1 MKNSKGFNKGFNLI
15 SVIVIICITSIVSA
29 VTAGIIVTNNYN
41 LSYSDLSSDKDL
53 SDFIKAYS
61 NIVNN
66 YYEDVDKEKMLDSA
80 LNAMLNYLGDNYTT
94 YLTEDQ
100 RKSLEESLQG
110 TYKGIGIEID
120 KDRIIT
126 KVIKNGPAEEAG
138 LQVGDKFISVDG
150 TNLNETDGTAVGVL
164 IRSTDKKAVDV
175 VIERNGEELTFNVK
189 IGTIE
194 EPAITYEIKDN
205 NIGYIQISKFSRPLT
220 SQMESALKDL
230 EANGMSKLIIDLR
243 NNSGGYLDSAET
255 TASLFLKKGKLI
267 YSLEDKNSKEDYYD
281 QTETSRNYPIV
292 VLINNNSASSAE
304 ILAAALKDSY
314 GAVLVGQTSYGKGK
328 VQQTY
333 DMEDGSMAKFT
344 SARWLRPNGDCI
356 DKKGINPDFEVAQTT
371 QTDENGQEVTIDT
384 QLAKALEVIGAM

>member
-1 MKNSKGFNKGFNLI
+1 MKNSKGFNLI
-15 SVIVIICITSIVSA
+15 SVIIIICITSVVSA

-41 LSYSDLSSDKDL
+41 LSYSDLSNDKEL
-53 SDFIKAYS
+53 TDFIKAYS

-94 YLTEDQ
+94 YLTDEQ
-100 RKSLEESLQG
+100 RKALEESLQG
-110 TYKGIGIEID
+110 TYQGIGVEIN
-120 KDRIIT
+120 KDRVIT
-126 KVIKNGPAEEAG
+126 KVTKNGPAEVAG
-138 LQVGDKFISVDG
+138 LQAGDKFMSIDG
-150 TNLNETDGTAVGVL
+150 TKLNDTDGNAVGLL
-164 IRSTDKKAVDV
+164 IRGTDKKAVDIV
-175 VIERNGEELTFNVK
+175 VDRNGEELTFNVK

-194 EPAITYEIKDN
+194 EPAIGYEMKEN

-220 SQMESALKDL
+220 SQMETALKEL
-230 EANGMSKLIIDLR
+230 EANGMEKLIIDLR
-243 NNSGGYLDSAET
+243 NNTGGYLDSAET

-281 QTETSRNYPIV
+281 QTETSRDYPIV

-333 DMEDGSMAKFT
+333 DMKGGSMAKFT
-344 SARWLRPNGDCI
+344 SARWLRPTGDCI
-356 DKKGINPDFEVAQTT
+356 DKKGIKPDFEVAQTT
-371 QTDENGQEVTIDT
+371 QTDENGEEIIIDT
-384 QLAKALEVIGAM
+384 QLVKALEVIGAM

>member
-1 MKNSKGFNKGFNLI
+1 MKNSKGFNLI
-15 SVIVIICITSIVSA
+15 SVIIIICITSVVSA

-41 LSYSDLSSDKDL
+41 LSYSDLSNDKEL
-53 SDFIKAYS
+53 TDFIKAYS

-94 YLTEDQ
+94 YLTDEQ

-110 TYKGIGIEID
+110 TYQGIGVEIN
-120 KDRIIT
+120 KDRVIT
-126 KVIKNGPAEEAG
+126 KVTKNGPAEAAG
-138 LQVGDKFISVDG
+138 LQAGDKFMSIDG
-150 TNLNETDGTAVGVL
+150 TKLNDTDGNAVGLL
-164 IRSTDKKAVDV
+164 IRGTDKKAVDIV
-175 VIERNGEELTFNVK
+175 VDRNGEELTFNVK

-194 EPAITYEIKDN
+194 EPAIVYGMQEN

-220 SQMESALKDL
+220 SQMENALKEL
-230 EANGMSKLIIDLR
+230 EANGMEKLIIDLR
-243 NNSGGYLDSAET
+243 NNTGGYLDSAET

-281 QTETSRNYPIV
+281 QTETSRDYPIV

-333 DMEDGSMAKFT
+333 DMKDGSMAKFT
-344 SARWLRPNGDCI
+344 SARWLRPTGDCI
-356 DKKGINPDFEVAQTT
+356 DKKGIKPDFEVAQTT
-371 QTDENGQEVTIDT
+371 QTNENGEEIIIDT
-384 QLAKALEVIGAM
+384 QLVKALEVIGAM

>member
-1 MKNSKGFNKGFNLI
+1 MKNNKGFNKGFNLI

-138 LQVGDKFISVDG
+138 LQVGDKFISIDG

-175 VIERNGEELTFNVK
+175 VIERNGEKININVK

-194 EPAITYEIKDN
+194 EPAITYEMKDN

-281 QTETSRNYPIV
+281 QTETSRNYPII

>member
-1 MKNSKGFNKGFNLI
+1 MKNSKGFNLI
-15 SVIVIICITSIVSA
+15 SVIIIICITSVVSA

-41 LSYSDLSSDKDL
+41 LSYSDLSNDKEL
-53 SDFIKAYS
+53 TDFIKAYS

-94 YLTEDQ
+94 YLTDEQ
-100 RKSLEESLQG
+100 RKALEESLQG
-110 TYKGIGIEID
+110 TYQGIGVEIN
-120 KDRIIT
+120 KDRVIT
-126 KVIKNGPAEEAG
+126 KVTKNGPAEAAG
-138 LQVGDKFISVDG
+138 LQAGDKFMSIDG
-150 TNLNETDGTAVGVL
+150 TKLNDTDGNAVGLL
-164 IRSTDKKAVDV
+164 IRGTDKKAVDIV
-175 VIERNGEELTFNVK
+175 VDRNGEELTFNVK

-194 EPAITYEIKDN
+194 EPAIVYGMQEN

-220 SQMESALKDL
+220 SQMENALKEL
-230 EANGMSKLIIDLR
+230 EVNGMEKLIIDLR
-243 NNSGGYLDSAET
+243 NNTGGYLDSAET

-281 QTETSRNYPIV
+281 QTETSRDYPIV

-333 DMEDGSMAKFT
+333 DMKDGSMAKFT
-344 SARWLRPNGDCI
+344 SARWLRPTGDCI
-356 DKKGINPDFEVAQTT
+356 DKKGIKPDFEVAQTT
-371 QTDENGQEVTIDT
+371 QTNENGEEIIIDT
-384 QLAKALEVIGAM
+384 QLVKALEVIGAM

>member
-1 MKNSKGFNKGFNLI
+1 MKNSKGFNLI
-15 SVIVIICITSIVSA
+15 SVIIIICITSVVSA

-41 LSYSDLSSDKDL
+41 LSYSDLSNDKEL
-53 SDFIKAYS
+53 TDFIKAYS

-94 YLTEDQ
+94 YLTDEQ
-100 RKSLEESLQG
+100 RKALEESLQG
-110 TYKGIGIEID
+110 TYQGIGVEIN
-120 KDRIIT
+120 KDRVIT
-126 KVIKNGPAEEAG
+126 KVTKNGPAEASG
-138 LQVGDKFISVDG
+138 LQAGDKFMSIDG
-150 TNLNETDGTAVGVL
+150 TKLNDTDGNAVGLL
-164 IRSTDKKAVDV
+164 IRGTDKKAVDIV
-175 VIERNGEELTFNVK
+175 VDRNGEELTFNVK

-194 EPAITYEIKDN
+194 EPAIVYGMQEN

-220 SQMESALKDL
+220 SQMENALKEL
-230 EANGMSKLIIDLR
+230 EANGMEKLIIDLR
-243 NNSGGYLDSAET
+243 NNTGGYLDSAET

-281 QTETSRNYPIV
+281 QTETSRDYPIV

-344 SARWLRPNGDCI
+344 SARWLRPTGDCI
-356 DKKGINPDFEVAQTT
+356 DKKGIKPDFEVAQTT
-371 QTDENGQEVTIDT
+371 QTNENGEEIIIDT
-384 QLAKALEVIGAM
+384 QLVKALEVIGAM

>member
-1 MKNSKGFNKGFNLI
+1 MKNSKGFNLI
-15 SVIVIICITSIVSA
+15 SVIIIICITSVVSA

-41 LSYSDLSSDKDL
+41 LSYSDLSNDKEL

-94 YLTEDQ
+94 YLTDEQ
-100 RKSLEESLQG
+100 RKALEESLQG
-110 TYKGIGIEID
+110 TYQGIGVEIN
-120 KDRIIT
+120 KDRVIT
-126 KVIKNGPAEEAG
+126 KVTKNGPAEAAG
-138 LQVGDKFISVDG
+138 LQAGDKFMSIDG
-150 TNLNETDGTAVGVL
+150 TKLNDTDGNAVGLL
-164 IRSTDKKAVDV
+164 IRGTDKKAVDIV
-175 VIERNGEELTFNVK
+175 VDRNGEELTFNVK

-194 EPAITYEIKDN
+194 EPAIVYGMQEN

-220 SQMESALKDL
+220 SQMENALKEL
-230 EANGMSKLIIDLR
+230 EANGMEKLIIDLR
-243 NNSGGYLDSAET
+243 NNTGGYLDSAET

-281 QTETSRNYPIV
+281 QTETSRDYPIV

-333 DMEDGSMAKFT
+333 DMKDGSMAKFT
-344 SARWLRPNGDCI
+344 SARWLRPTGDCI
-356 DKKGINPDFEVAQTT
+356 DKKGIKPDFEVAQTT
-371 QTDENGQEVTIDT
+371 QTDENGEEIIIDT
-384 QLAKALEVIGAM
+384 QLVKALEVIGAM

>member
-1 MKNSKGFNKGFNLI
+1 MKNSKGFNLI
-15 SVIVIICITSIVSA
+15 SVIIIICITSVVSA

-41 LSYSDLSSDKDL
+41 LSYSDLSNDKEL
-53 SDFIKAYS
+53 ADFIKAYS

-94 YLTEDQ
+94 YLTDEQ
-100 RKSLEESLQG
+100 RKALEESLQG
-110 TYKGIGIEID
+110 TYQGIGVEIN
-120 KDRIIT
+120 KDRVIT
-126 KVIKNGPAEEAG
+126 KVTKNSPAEAAG
-138 LQVGDKFISVDG
+138 LQAGDRFVTVDG
-150 TNLNETDGTAVGVL
+150 TKLNDTDGTAVGVL
-164 IRSTDKKAVDV
+164 IRGTEKKSVDIV
-175 VIERNGEELTFNVK
+175 VDRNGEELTFNVK

-194 EPAITYEIKDN
+194 EPAVTYEMKEN

-220 SQMESALKDL
+220 SQMETALREL
-230 EANGMSKLIIDLR
+230 EANGMEKLIIDLR
-243 NNSGGYLDSAET
+243 NNTGGYLDSAET

-281 QTETSRNYPIV
+281 QTETSRDYPIV
-292 VLINNNSASSAE
+292 ILINNNSASSAE

-344 SARWLRPNGDCI
+344 SARWLRPTGDCI
-356 DKKGINPDFEVAQTT
+356 DQKGIKPDFEVSQTT
-371 QTDENGQEVTIDT
+371 QKDENGEELIVDT
-384 QLAKALEVIGAM
+384 QLVKALEVIGAM

>member
-1 MKNSKGFNKGFNLI
+1 MKNSKGFNLI
-15 SVIVIICITSIVSA
+15 SVIIIICITSVVSA
-29 VTAGIIVTNNYN
+29 ITAGIIVTNNYN
-41 LSYSDLSSDKDL
+41 LSYSDLSNDKEL

-94 YLTEDQ
+94 YLTDEQ
-100 RKSLEESLQG
+100 RKALEESLQG
-110 TYKGIGIEID
+110 TYQGIGVEIN
-120 KDRIIT
+120 KDRVIT
-126 KVIKNGPAEEAG
+126 KVTKNGPAEAAG
-138 LQVGDKFISVDG
+138 LQAGDKFMSIDG
-150 TNLNETDGTAVGVL
+150 TKLNDTDGNAVGLL
-164 IRSTDKKAVDV
+164 IRGTDKKAVDIV
-175 VIERNGEELTFNVK
+175 VDRNGEELTFNVK

-194 EPAITYEIKDN
+194 EPAIVYGMQEN

-220 SQMESALKDL
+220 SQMENALKEL
-230 EANGMSKLIIDLR
+230 EANGMEKLIIDLR
-243 NNSGGYLDSAET
+243 NNTGGYLDSAET

-281 QTETSRNYPIV
+281 QTETSRDYPIV

-333 DMEDGSMAKFT
+333 DMKDGSMAKFT
-344 SARWLRPNGDCI
+344 SARWLRPTGDCI
-356 DKKGINPDFEVAQTT
+356 DKKGIKPDFEVAQTT
-371 QTDENGQEVTIDT
+371 QTDENGEEIIIDT
-384 QLAKALEVIGAM
+384 QLVKALEVIGAM

>member
-1 MKNSKGFNKGFNLI
+1 MKNSKGFNLI
-15 SVIVIICITSIVSA
+15 SVIIIICITSVVSA

-41 LSYSDLSSDKDL
+41 LSYSDLSNDKEL

-66 YYEDVDKEKMLDSA
+66 YYENVDKEKMLDSA

-94 YLTEDQ
+94 YLTDEQ
-100 RKSLEESLQG
+100 RKALEESLQG
-110 TYKGIGIEID
+110 TYQGIGVEIN
-120 KDRIIT
+120 KDRVIT
-126 KVIKNGPAEEAG
+126 KVTKNGPAEAAG
-138 LQVGDKFISVDG
+138 LQAGDKFMSIDG
-150 TNLNETDGTAVGVL
+150 TKLNDTDGNAVGLL
-164 IRSTDKKAVDV
+164 IRGTNKKAVDIIV
-175 VIERNGEELTFNVK
+175 DRNGEELTFNVK

-194 EPAITYEIKDN
+194 EPAIGYEMKEN

-220 SQMESALKDL
+220 SQMENALKEL
-230 EANGMSKLIIDLR
+230 ETNGMEKLIIDLR
-243 NNSGGYLDSAET
+243 NNTGGYLDSAET

-267 YSLEDKNSKEDYYD
+267 YSLEDKKSKEDYYD
-281 QTETSRNYPIV
+281 QTETSRDYPIV

-344 SARWLRPNGDCI
+344 SARWLRPTGDCI
-356 DKKGINPDFEVAQTT
+356 DKKGIKPDFEVSQTT
-371 QTDENGQEVTIDT
+371 QTNENGEEIIIDT
-384 QLAKALEVIGAM
+384 QLVKALEVIGAM

>member
-1 MKNSKGFNKGFNLI
+1 MKNSKGFNLI
-15 SVIVIICITSIVSA
+15 SVIIIISITSVVSA

-41 LSYSDLSSDKDL
+41 LSYSDLSNDKEL
-53 SDFIKAYS
+53 TDFIKAYS

-94 YLTEDQ
+94 YLTDEQ
-100 RKSLEESLQG
+100 RKALEESLQG
-110 TYKGIGIEID
+110 TYQGIGVEIN
-120 KDRIIT
+120 KDRVIT
-126 KVIKNGPAEEAG
+126 KVTKNGPAEAAG
-138 LQVGDKFISVDG
+138 LQAGDKFMSIDG
-150 TNLNETDGTAVGVL
+150 TKLNDTDGNAVGLL
-164 IRSTDKKAVDV
+164 IRGTDKKAVDIV
-175 VIERNGEELTFNVK
+175 VDRNGEELTFNVK

-194 EPAITYEIKDN
+194 EPAIVYGMQEN

-220 SQMESALKDL
+220 SQMENALKEL
-230 EANGMSKLIIDLR
+230 EANGMEKLIIDLR
-243 NNSGGYLDSAET
+243 NNTGGYLDSAET

-281 QTETSRNYPIV
+281 QTETSRDYPIV

-333 DMEDGSMAKFT
+333 DMKDGSMAKFT
-344 SARWLRPNGDCI
+344 SARWLRPTGDCI
-356 DKKGINPDFEVAQTT
+356 DKKGIKPDFEVAQTT
-371 QTDENGQEVTIDT
+371 QTNENGEEIIIDT
-384 QLAKALEVIGAM
+384 QLVKALEVIGAM

>member
-1 MKNSKGFNKGFNLI
+1 MKNSKGFNLI
-15 SVIVIICITSIVSA
+15 SVIIIICITSVVSA

-41 LSYSDLSSDKDL
+41 LSYSDLSNDKEL

-66 YYEDVDKEKMLDSA
+66 YYENVDKEKMLDSA

-94 YLTEDQ
+94 YLTDEQ
-100 RKSLEESLQG
+100 RKALEESLQG
-110 TYKGIGIEID
+110 TYQGIGVEIN
-120 KDRIIT
+120 KDRVIT
-126 KVIKNGPAEEAG
+126 KVTKNGPAEAAG
-138 LQVGDKFISVDG
+138 LQAGDKFLSIDG
-150 TNLNETDGTAVGVL
+150 TKLNDTDGNAVGLL
-164 IRSTDKKAVDV
+164 IRGTNKKAVYIV
-175 VIERNGEELTFNVK
+175 VDRNGEELTFNVK

-194 EPAITYEIKDN
+194 EPAIGYEMKEN

-220 SQMESALKDL
+220 SQMENALKEL
-230 EANGMSKLIIDLR
+230 EANGMEKLIIDLR
-243 NNSGGYLDSAET
+243 NNTGGYLDSAET

-267 YSLEDKNSKEDYYD
+267 YSLEDKKSKEDYYD
-281 QTETSRNYPIV
+281 QTETSRDYPIV

-344 SARWLRPNGDCI
+344 SARWLRPTGDCI
-356 DKKGINPDFEVAQTT
+356 DKKGIKPDFEVAQTT
-371 QTDENGQEVTIDT
+371 QTNENGEEIIIDT
-384 QLAKALEVIGAM
+384 QLVKALEVIGAM

>member
-1 MKNSKGFNKGFNLI
+1 MKNSKGFNLI
-15 SVIVIICITSIVSA
+15 SVIIIICITSVVSA

-41 LSYSDLSSDKDL
+41 LSYSDLSNDKEL

-66 YYEDVDKEKMLDSA
+66 YYENVDKEKMLDSA

-94 YLTEDQ
+94 YLTDEQ
-100 RKSLEESLQG
+100 RKALEESLQG
-110 TYKGIGIEID
+110 TYQGIGVEIN
-120 KDRIIT
+120 KDRVIT
-126 KVIKNGPAEEAG
+126 KVTKNGPAEAAG
-138 LQVGDKFISVDG
+138 LQAGDKFLSIDG
-150 TNLNETDGTAVGVL
+150 TKLNDTDGNAVGLL
-164 IRSTDKKAVDV
+164 IRGTNKKAVDIIV
-175 VIERNGEELTFNVK
+175 DRNGEELTFNVK

-194 EPAITYEIKDN
+194 EPAIGYEMKEN

-220 SQMESALKDL
+220 SQMENALKEL
-230 EANGMSKLIIDLR
+230 EANGMEKLIIDLR
-243 NNSGGYLDSAET
+243 NNTGGYLDSAET

-267 YSLEDKNSKEDYYD
+267 YSLEDKKSKEDYYD
-281 QTETSRNYPIV
+281 QTETSRDYPIV

-344 SARWLRPNGDCI
+344 SARWLRPTGDCI
-356 DKKGINPDFEVAQTT
+356 DKKGIKPDFEVPQTT
-371 QTDENGQEVTIDT
+371 QTNENGEEIIIDT
-384 QLAKALEVIGAM
+384 QLVKALEVIGAM

>member
-1 MKNSKGFNKGFNLI
+1 MKNSKGFNLI
-15 SVIVIICITSIVSA
+15 SVIIIICITSVVSA

-41 LSYSDLSSDKDL
+41 LSYSDLSNDKEL
-53 SDFIKAYS
+53 TDFIKAYS

-94 YLTEDQ
+94 YLTDEQ
-100 RKSLEESLQG
+100 RKALEESLQG
-110 TYKGIGIEID
+110 TYQGIGVEIN
-120 KDRIIT
+120 KDRVIT
-126 KVIKNGPAEEAG
+126 KVTKNGPAEAAG
-138 LQVGDKFISVDG
+138 LQAGDKFMSIDG
-150 TNLNETDGTAVGVL
+150 TKLNDTDGNAVGLL
-164 IRSTDKKAVDV
+164 IRGTDKKAVDIV
-175 VIERNGEELTFNVK
+175 VDRNGEELTFNVK
-189 IGTIE
+189 ISTIE
-194 EPAITYEIKDN
+194 EPAIVYGMQEN

-220 SQMESALKDL
+220 SQMEDALKEL
-230 EANGMSKLIIDLR
+230 EANGMEKLIIDLR
-243 NNSGGYLDSAET
+243 NNTGGYLDSAET

-281 QTETSRNYPIV
+281 QTETSRDYPIV

-333 DMEDGSMAKFT
+333 DMKDGSMAKFT
-344 SARWLRPNGDCI
+344 SARWLRPTGDCI
-356 DKKGINPDFEVAQTT
+356 DKKGIKPDFEVAQTT
-371 QTDENGQEVTIDT
+371 QTNENGEEIIIDT
-384 QLAKALEVIGAM
+384 QLVKALEVIGAM

>member
-1 MKNSKGFNKGFNLI
+1 MKNSKGFNLI
-15 SVIVIICITSIVSA
+15 SVIIIICVTSVVSA

-41 LSYSDLSSDKDL
+41 LSYSDLSNDKEL
-53 SDFIKAYS
+53 ADFIKAYS

-66 YYEDVDKEKMLDSA
+66 YYENVDKEKMLDSA

-94 YLTEDQ
+94 YLTDEQ
-100 RKSLEESLQG
+100 RKALEESLQG
-110 TYKGIGIEID
+110 TYQGIGVEIN
-120 KDRIIT
+120 KDRVIT
-126 KVIKNGPAEEAG
+126 KVTKNGPAEAAG
-138 LQVGDKFISVDG
+138 LQAGDKFMSIDG
-150 TNLNETDGTAVGVL
+150 TKLNDTDGNAVGLL
-164 IRSTDKKAVDV
+164 IRGTDKKAVDIV
-175 VIERNGEELTFNVK
+175 VDRNGEELTFNVK

-194 EPAITYEIKDN
+194 EPAIGYEMKEN

-220 SQMESALKDL
+220 SQMENALKEL
-230 EANGMSKLIIDLR
+230 EANGMEKLIIDLR
-243 NNSGGYLDSAET
+243 NNTGGYLDSAET

-267 YSLEDKNSKEDYYD
+267 YSLEDKKSKEDYYD
-281 QTETSRNYPIV
+281 QTETSRDYPIV

-344 SARWLRPNGDCI
+344 SARWLRPTGDCI
-356 DKKGINPDFEVAQTT
+356 DKKGIKPDFEMAQTT
-371 QTDENGQEVTIDT
+371 QTNENGEEIIIDT
-384 QLAKALEVIGAM
+384 QLIKALEVIGAM

>member
-1 MKNSKGFNKGFNLI
+1 MKNSKGFNLI
-15 SVIVIICITSIVSA
+15 SVIIIICITSVVSA

-41 LSYSDLSSDKDL
+41 LSYSDLSNDKEL
-53 SDFIKAYS
+53 TDFIKAYS
-61 NIVNN
+61 NIINN

-94 YLTEDQ
+94 YLTDEQ
-100 RKSLEESLQG
+100 RKALEESLQG
-110 TYKGIGIEID
+110 TYQGIGVEIN
-120 KDRIIT
+120 KDRVIT
-126 KVIKNGPAEEAG
+126 KVTKNGPAEAAG
-138 LQVGDKFISVDG
+138 LQAGDKFMSIDG
-150 TNLNETDGTAVGVL
+150 TKLNDTDGNAVGLL
-164 IRSTDKKAVDV
+164 IRGTDKKAVDIV
-175 VIERNGEELTFNVK
+175 VDRNGEELTFNVK

-194 EPAITYEIKDN
+194 EPAIVYGMQEN

-220 SQMESALKDL
+220 SQMENALKEL
-230 EANGMSKLIIDLR
+230 EANGMEKLIIDLR
-243 NNSGGYLDSAET
+243 NNTGGYLDSAET

-281 QTETSRNYPIV
+281 QTETSRDYPIV

-333 DMEDGSMAKFT
+333 DMKDGSMAKFT
-344 SARWLRPNGDCI
+344 SARWLRPTGDCI
-356 DKKGINPDFEVAQTT
+356 DKKGIKPDFEVAQTT
-371 QTDENGQEVTIDT
+371 QTDENGGEIIIDT
-384 QLAKALEVIGAM
+384 QLVKALEVIGAM

>member
-1 MKNSKGFNKGFNLI
+1 MKNSKGFNLI
-15 SVIVIICITSIVSA
+15 SVIIIICITSVVSA
-29 VTAGIIVTNNYN
+29 ITAGIIVTNNYN
-41 LSYSDLSSDKDL
+41 LSYSDLSNDKEL

-80 LNAMLNYLGDNYTT
+80 LNAMLKYLGDNYTT
-94 YLTEDQ
+94 YLTDEQ
-100 RKSLEESLQG
+100 RKALEESLQG
-110 TYKGIGIEID
+110 TYQGIGVEIN
-120 KDRIIT
+120 KDRVIT
-126 KVIKNGPAEEAG
+126 KVTKNGPAEAAG
-138 LQVGDKFISVDG
+138 LQAGDKFMSIDG
-150 TNLNETDGTAVGVL
+150 TKLNDTDGNAVGLL
-164 IRSTDKKAVDV
+164 IRGTNKKAVDIIV
-175 VIERNGEELTFNVK
+175 DRNGEELTFNVK

-194 EPAITYEIKDN
+194 EPAIAYGMQEN

-220 SQMESALKDL
+220 SQMETALKEL
-230 EANGMSKLIIDLR
+230 EANGMEKLIIDLR
-243 NNSGGYLDSAET
+243 NNTGGYLDSAET

-267 YSLEDKNSKEDYYD
+267 YSLEDKKSKEDYYD

-333 DMEDGSMAKFT
+333 DMQDGSMAKFT
-344 SARWLRPNGDCI
+344 SAKWLRPTGDCI
-356 DKKGINPDFEVAQTT
+356 DKKGIKPDFEVEQTT
-371 QTDENGQEVTIDT
+371 QPNENGEEIIIDT
-384 QLAKALEVIGAM
+384 QLVKALEVIGAM

>member
-1 MKNSKGFNKGFNLI
+1 MKNSKGFNLI
-15 SVIVIICITSIVSA
+15 SVIIIICITSVVSA

-41 LSYSDLSSDKDL
+41 LSYSDLSNDKEL
-53 SDFIKAYS
+53 TDFIKAYS

-94 YLTEDQ
+94 YLTDEQ
-100 RKSLEESLQG
+100 RKALEESLQG
-110 TYKGIGIEID
+110 TYQGIGVEIN
-120 KDRIIT
+120 KDRVIT
-126 KVIKNGPAEEAG
+126 KVTKNGPAEAAG
-138 LQVGDKFISVDG
+138 LQAGDKFMSIDG
-150 TNLNETDGTAVGVL
+150 TKLNDTDGNAVGLL
-164 IRSTDKKAVDV
+164 IRGTNKKAVDIIV
-175 VIERNGEELTFNVK
+175 DRNGEELTFNVK
-189 IGTIE
+189 ISTIE
-194 EPAITYEIKDN
+194 EPAIVYGMQEN

-220 SQMESALKDL
+220 SQMENALKEL
-230 EANGMSKLIIDLR
+230 EANGMEKLIIDLR
-243 NNSGGYLDSAET
+243 NNTGGYLDSAET

-281 QTETSRNYPIV
+281 QTETSRDYPIV

-333 DMEDGSMAKFT
+333 DMKDGSMAKFT
-344 SARWLRPNGDCI
+344 SARWLRPTGDCI
-356 DKKGINPDFEVAQTT
+356 DKKGIKPDFEVAQTT
-371 QTDENGQEVTIDT
+371 QTDENGEEIIIDT
-384 QLAKALEVIGAM
+384 QLVKALEVIGAM

>member
-1 MKNSKGFNKGFNLI
+1 MKNSKGFNLI
-15 SVIVIICITSIVSA
+15 SVIIIICITSVVSA
-29 VTAGIIVTNNYN
+29 ITAGIIVTNNYN
-41 LSYSDLSSDKDL
+41 LSYSDLSNDKEL

-66 YYEDVDKEKMLDSA
+66 YYENVDKEKMLDSA

-94 YLTEDQ
+94 YLTDEQ
-100 RKSLEESLQG
+100 RKALEESLRG
-110 TYKGIGIEID
+110 TYQGIGVEIN
-120 KDRIIT
+120 KDRVIT
-126 KVIKNGPAEEAG
+126 KVTKNGPAEAAG
-138 LQVGDKFISVDG
+138 LQAGDKFMSIDG
-150 TNLNETDGTAVGVL
+150 TKLNDTDGNAVGLL
-164 IRSTDKKAVDV
+164 IRGTNKKAVDIIV
-175 VIERNGEELTFNVK
+175 DRNGEELTFNVK

-194 EPAITYEIKDN
+194 EPAIAYGMQEN

-220 SQMESALKDL
+220 SQMENALKEL
-230 EANGMSKLIIDLR
+230 EANGMEKLIIDLR
-243 NNSGGYLDSAET
+243 NNTGGYLDSAET

-267 YSLEDKNSKEDYYD
+267 YSLEDKKSKEDYYD
-281 QTETSRNYPIV
+281 QTETSMDYPIV

-344 SARWLRPNGDCI
+344 SARWLRPTGDCI
-356 DKKGINPDFEVAQTT
+356 DKKGIKPDFEMAQTT
-371 QTDENGQEVTIDT
+371 QTNENGEEIIIDT
-384 QLAKALEVIGAM
+384 QLIKALEVIGAM

>member
-1 MKNSKGFNKGFNLI
+1 MKNSKGFNLI
-15 SVIVIICITSIVSA
+15 SVIIIICITSVVSA

-41 LSYSDLSSDKDL
+41 LSYSDLSNDKEL
-53 SDFIKAYS
+53 TDFIKAYS

-94 YLTEDQ
+94 YLTDEQ
-100 RKSLEESLQG
+100 RKALEESLQG
-110 TYKGIGIEID
+110 TYQGIGVEIN
-120 KDRIIT
+120 KDRVIT
-126 KVIKNGPAEEAG
+126 KVTKNGPAEAAG
-138 LQVGDKFISVDG
+138 LQAGDKFMSIDG
-150 TNLNETDGTAVGVL
+150 TKLNDTDGNAVGLL
-164 IRSTDKKAVDV
+164 IRGTDKKVVDIV
-175 VIERNGEELTFNVK
+175 VDRNGEEVTFNVK

-194 EPAITYEIKDN
+194 EPAIVYGMQEN

-220 SQMESALKDL
+220 SQMENALKEL
-230 EANGMSKLIIDLR
+230 EANGMEKLIIDLR
-243 NNSGGYLDSAET
+243 NNTGGYLDSAET

-281 QTETSRNYPIV
+281 QTETSRDYPIV

-333 DMEDGSMAKFT
+333 DMKDGSMAKFT
-344 SARWLRPNGDCI
+344 SARWLRPTGDCI
-356 DKKGINPDFEVAQTT
+356 DKKGIKPDFEVAQTT
-371 QTDENGQEVTIDT
+371 QTNENGEEIIIDT
-384 QLAKALEVIGAM
+384 QLVKALEVIGAM

>member
-1 MKNSKGFNKGFNLI
+1 MKNSKGFNLI
-15 SVIVIICITSIVSA
+15 SVIIIICITSVVSA

-41 LSYSDLSSDKDL
+41 LSYSDLSNDKEL

-66 YYEDVDKEKMLDSA
+66 YYENVDKEKMLDSA

-94 YLTEDQ
+94 YLTDEQ
-100 RKSLEESLQG
+100 RKALEESLQG
-110 TYKGIGIEID
+110 TYQGIGVEIN
-120 KDRIIT
+120 KDRVIT
-126 KVIKNGPAEEAG
+126 KVTKNGPAEAAG
-138 LQVGDKFISVDG
+138 LQAGDKFLSIDG
-150 TNLNETDGTAVGVL
+150 TKLNDTDGNAVGLL
-164 IRSTDKKAVDV
+164 IRGTDKKAVDIIV
-175 VIERNGEELTFNVK
+175 NRNGEELTFNVK

-194 EPAITYEIKDN
+194 EPAIGYEMKEN

-220 SQMESALKDL
+220 SQMENALKEL
-230 EANGMSKLIIDLR
+230 EANGMEKLIIDLR
-243 NNSGGYLDSAET
+243 NNTGGYLDSAET

-267 YSLEDKNSKEDYYD
+267 YSLEDKKSKEDYYD
-281 QTETSRNYPIV
+281 QTESSRDYPIV

-344 SARWLRPNGDCI
+344 SARWLRPTGDCI
-356 DKKGINPDFEVAQTT
+356 DKKGIKPDFEVAQTT
-371 QTDENGQEVTIDT
+371 QTNENGEEIIIDT
-384 QLAKALEVIGAM
+384 QLVKALEVIGAM

>member
-1 MKNSKGFNKGFNLI
+1 MKNSKGFNLI
-15 SVIVIICITSIVSA
+15 SVIIIICITSVVSA

-41 LSYSDLSSDKDL
+41 LSYSDLSNDKEL
-53 SDFIKAYS
+53 TDFIKAYS

-94 YLTEDQ
+94 YLTDEQ
-100 RKSLEESLQG
+100 RKALEESLQG
-110 TYKGIGIEID
+110 TYQGIGVEIN
-120 KDRIIT
+120 KDRVIT
-126 KVIKNGPAEEAG
+126 KVTKNGPAEAAG
-138 LQVGDKFISVDG
+138 LQAGDKFMSIDG
-150 TNLNETDGTAVGVL
+150 TKLNDTDGNAVGLL
-164 IRSTDKKAVDV
+164 IRGTDKKAVDIV
-175 VIERNGEELTFNVK
+175 VDRNGEELTFNVK

-194 EPAITYEIKDN
+194 EPAIVYGMQEN

-220 SQMESALKDL
+220 SQMENALKEL
-230 EANGMSKLIIDLR
+230 EANGMEKLIIDLR
-243 NNSGGYLDSAET
+243 NNTGGYLDSAET

-281 QTETSRNYPIV
+281 KTETSRDYPIV

-333 DMEDGSMAKFT
+333 DMKDGSMAKFT
-344 SARWLRPNGDCI
+344 SARWLRPTGDCI
-356 DKKGINPDFEVAQTT
+356 DKKGIKPDFEVAQTT
-371 QTDENGQEVTIDT
+371 QTNENGEEIIIDT
-384 QLAKALEVIGAM
+384 QLVKALEVIGAM

>member
-1 MKNSKGFNKGFNLI
+1 MKNNKGFNKGFNLI

-138 LQVGDKFISVDG
+138 LQVGDKFISIDG

-175 VIERNGEELTFNVK
+175 VIERNGEKININVK

-194 EPAITYEIKDN
+194 EPAITYEMKDN

-255 TASLFLKKGKLI
+255 TASLFLKNGKLI

>member
-1 MKNSKGFNKGFNLI
+1 MKNSKGFNLI
-15 SVIVIICITSIVSA
+15 SVIIIICITSVVSA

-41 LSYSDLSSDKDL
+41 LSYSDLSNDKEL
-53 SDFIKAYS
+53 TDFIKAYS

-94 YLTEDQ
+94 YLTDEQ
-100 RKSLEESLQG
+100 RKALEESLQG
-110 TYKGIGIEID
+110 TYQGIGVEIN
-120 KDRIIT
+120 KDRVIT
-126 KVIKNGPAEEAG
+126 KVTKNGPAEAAG
-138 LQVGDKFISVDG
+138 LQAGDKFMSIDG
-150 TNLNETDGTAVGVL
+150 TKLNDTDGNAVGLL
-164 IRSTDKKAVDV
+164 IRGTDKKAVDIV
-175 VIERNGEELTFNVK
+175 VDRNGEELTFNVK

-194 EPAITYEIKDN
+194 EPAIVYGMQEN

-220 SQMESALKDL
+220 SQMENALKEL
-230 EANGMSKLIIDLR
+230 EANGMEKLIIDLR
-243 NNSGGYLDSAET
+243 NNTGGYLDSAET

-267 YSLEDKNSKEDYYD
+267 YSLEDKKSKEDYYD
-281 QTETSRNYPIV
+281 QTETSRDYPIV

-344 SARWLRPNGDCI
+344 SARWLRPTGDCI
-356 DKKGINPDFEVAQTT
+356 DKKGIKPDFEVAQTT
-371 QTDENGQEVTIDT
+371 QTDENGEEIIIDT
-384 QLAKALEVIGAM
+384 QLVKALEVIGAM

>member
-1 MKNSKGFNKGFNLI
+1 MKNSKGFNLI
-15 SVIVIICITSIVSA
+15 SVIIIICVTSVVSA

-41 LSYSDLSSDKDL
+41 LSYSDLSNDKEL
-53 SDFIKAYS
+53 TDFIKAYS

-66 YYEDVDKEKMLDSA
+66 YYENVDKEKMLDSA

-94 YLTEDQ
+94 YLTDEQ
-100 RKSLEESLQG
+100 RKALEESLQG
-110 TYKGIGIEID
+110 TYQGIGVEIN
-120 KDRIIT
+120 KDRVIT
-126 KVIKNGPAEEAG
+126 KVTKNGPAEAAG
-138 LQVGDKFISVDG
+138 LQAGDKFMSIDG
-150 TNLNETDGTAVGVL
+150 TKLNDTDGNAVGLL
-164 IRSTDKKAVDV
+164 IRGTDKKVVDIV
-175 VIERNGEELTFNVK
+175 VDRNGEELTFNVK

-194 EPAITYEIKDN
+194 EPAIGYEMKEN

-220 SQMESALKDL
+220 SQMENALKEL
-230 EANGMSKLIIDLR
+230 EANGMEKLIIDLR
-243 NNSGGYLDSAET
+243 NNTGGYLDSAET

-267 YSLEDKNSKEDYYD
+267 YSLEDKKSKEDYYD
-281 QTETSRNYPIV
+281 QTETSRDYPIV

-344 SARWLRPNGDCI
+344 SARWLRPTGDCI
-356 DKKGINPDFEVAQTT
+356 DKKGIKPDFEMAQTT
-371 QTDENGQEVTIDT
+371 QTNENGEEIIIDT
-384 QLAKALEVIGAM
+384 QLVKALEVIGAM

>member
-1 MKNSKGFNKGFNLI
+1 MKNSKGFNLI
-15 SVIVIICITSIVSA
+15 SVIIIICITSVVSA

-41 LSYSDLSSDKDL
+41 LSYSDLSNDKEL
-53 SDFIKAYS
+53 TDFIKAYS

-94 YLTEDQ
+94 YLTDEQ
-100 RKSLEESLQG
+100 RKALEESLQG
-110 TYKGIGIEID
+110 TYQGIGVEIN
-120 KDRIIT
+120 KDRVIT
-126 KVIKNGPAEEAG
+126 KVTKNGPAEAAG
-138 LQVGDKFISVDG
+138 LQAGDKFMSIDG
-150 TNLNETDGTAVGVL
+150 TKLNDTDGNAVGLL
-164 IRSTDKKAVDV
+164 IRGTDKKAVDIV
-175 VIERNGEELTFNVK
+175 VDRNGEELTFNVK

-194 EPAITYEIKDN
+194 EPAIVYGMQEN

-220 SQMESALKDL
+220 SQMENALKEL
-230 EANGMSKLIIDLR
+230 EANGMEKLIIDLR
-243 NNSGGYLDSAET
+243 NNTGGYLDSAET

-281 QTETSRNYPIV
+281 QTETSRDYPIV

-333 DMEDGSMAKFT
+333 DMKDGSMAKFT
-344 SARWLRPNGDCI
+344 SARWLRPTGDCI
-356 DKKGINPDFEVAQTT
+356 DKKGIKPDFEVSQTT
-371 QTDENGQEVTIDT
+371 QTNENGEEIIIDT
-384 QLAKALEVIGAM
+384 QLVKALEVIGAM

>member
-1 MKNSKGFNKGFNLI
+1 MKNSKGFNLI
-15 SVIVIICITSIVSA
+15 SVIIIICITSVVSA

-41 LSYSDLSSDKDL
+41 LSYSDLSNDKEL
-53 SDFIKAYS
+53 TDFIKAYS
-61 NIVNN
+61 NIINN

-94 YLTEDQ
+94 YLTDEQ
-100 RKSLEESLQG
+100 RKALEESLQG
-110 TYKGIGIEID
+110 TYQGIGVEIN
-120 KDRIIT
+120 KDRVIT
-126 KVIKNGPAEEAG
+126 KVTKNGPAEAAG
-138 LQVGDKFISVDG
+138 LQAGDKFMSIDG
-150 TNLNETDGTAVGVL
+150 TKLNDTDGNAVGLL
-164 IRSTDKKAVDV
+164 IRGTDKKAVDIV
-175 VIERNGEELTFNVK
+175 VDRNGEELTFNVK

-194 EPAITYEIKDN
+194 EPAIVYGMQEN

-220 SQMESALKDL
+220 SQMENALKEL
-230 EANGMSKLIIDLR
+230 EANGMEKLIIDLR
-243 NNSGGYLDSAET
+243 NNTGGYLDSAET

-281 QTETSRNYPIV
+281 QTETSRDYPIV

-333 DMEDGSMAKFT
+333 DMKDGSMAKFT
-344 SARWLRPNGDCI
+344 SARWLRPTGDCI
-356 DKKGINPDFEVAQTT
+356 DKKGIKPDFEVAQTT
-371 QTDENGQEVTIDT
+371 QTDENGEEIIIDT
-384 QLAKALEVIGAM
+384 QLVKALEVIGAM

>member
-1 MKNSKGFNKGFNLI
+1 MKNSKGFNLI
-15 SVIVIICITSIVSA
+15 SVIIIICITSVVSA

-41 LSYSDLSSDKDL
+41 LSYSDLSNDKEL
-53 SDFIKAYS
+53 ADFIKAYS

-94 YLTEDQ
+94 YLTDEQ
-100 RKSLEESLQG
+100 RKALEESLQG
-110 TYKGIGIEID
+110 TYQGIGVEIN
-120 KDRIIT
+120 KDRVIT
-126 KVIKNGPAEEAG
+126 KVTKNSPAEAAG
-138 LQVGDKFISVDG
+138 LQAGDKFMIVDG
-150 TNLNETDGTAVGVL
+150 TKLNDTDGTAVGVL
-164 IRSTDKKAVDV
+164 IRGTEKKSVDIV
-175 VIERNGEELTFNVK
+175 VDRNGEKLTFNVK

-194 EPAITYEIKDN
+194 EPAVTYEMKEN

-220 SQMESALKDL
+220 SQMETALREL
-230 EANGMSKLIIDLR
+230 EANGMEKLIIDLR
-243 NNSGGYLDSAET
+243 NNTGGYLDSAET

-281 QTETSRNYPIV
+281 QTETSRDYPIV
-292 VLINNNSASSAE
+292 ILINNNSASSAE

-344 SARWLRPNGDCI
+344 SARWLRPTGDCI
-356 DKKGINPDFEVAQTT
+356 DQKGIKPDFEVSQTT
-371 QTDENGQEVTIDT
+371 QKDENGEELIVDT
-384 QLAKALEVIGAM
+384 QLVKALEVIGAM

>member
-1 MKNSKGFNKGFNLI
+1 MKNNKGFNKGFNLI

-175 VIERNGEELTFNVK
+175 VIERNGEKININVK

-194 EPAITYEIKDN
+194 EPAITYEMKDN

-243 NNSGGYLDSAET
+243 NNSGGYLDS
-255 TASLFLKKGKLI
+255 F
-267 YSLEDKNSKEDYYD
+267 
-281 QTETSRNYPIV
+281 
-292 VLINNNSASSAE
+292 
-304 ILAAALKDSY
+304 IL
-314 GAVLVGQTSYGKGK
+314 
-328 VQQTY
+328 
-333 DMEDGSMAKFT
+333 
-344 SARWLRPNGDCI
+344 
-356 DKKGINPDFEVAQTT
+356 
-371 QTDENGQEVTIDT
+371 
-384 QLAKALEVIGAM
+384 